1 MSASKTIAA
10 AIIIA
15 SSSAA
20 VAQTKVAVAPGTAIP
35 TGTCAAPSGEITE
48 SPSTITGTTV
58 GGTATISNVGT
69 CTEYGTVD
77 GPERIYTF
85 TPTGPNNLT
94 FQVVGGGSFD
104 PAIYILETC
113 GDAKSCLIG
122 SDDTPTITAPSVNF
136 SGTAGTEYFFYV
148 DSYWPSSNTAGQ
160 GAFTLNV
167 SGTFPVTLTEFSID

>member
-20 VAQTKVAVAPGTAIP
+20 VAQSKVAVSPGTAVP
-35 TGTCAAPSGEITE
+35 AGTCAAPAGEITE
-48 SPSTITGTTV
+48 SPSTVSGTTV
-58 GGTATISNVGT
+58 GGTNGVAIS

-94 FQVVGGGSFD
+94 FQVIGGGSFD
-104 PAIYILETC
+104 PAIYVLATC
-113 GDAKSCLIG
+113 GDGTSCLEG
-122 SDDTPTITAPSVNF
+122 SDDVPTITAPSLTF
-136 SGTAGTEYFFYV
+136 SGTAGTEYYFYV
-148 DSYWPSSNTAGQ
+148 DSYWPSSNASGQ
-160 GAFTLNV
+160 GTFTLNV
-167 SGTFPVTLTEFSID
+167 SGTFPVSLTEFSID

>member
-20 VAQTKVAVAPGTAIP
+20 VAQTKVAVSPGTAVP
-35 TGTCAAPSGEITE
+35 SGTCAAPAGEITE
-48 SPSTITGTTV
+48 SPSTISGTTV
-58 GGTATISNVGT
+58 GGVNGVDIS

-85 TPTGPNNLT
+85 TPTGTNNLT
-94 FQVVGGGSFD
+94 FSVIGQSGVYD
-104 PAIYILETC
+104 PAIYILDTC
-113 GDAKSCLIG
+113 GDGTSCLIG
-122 SDDTPTITAPSVNF
+122 SDDVPSQFSPSINF

-148 DSYWPSSNTAGQ
+148 DSYWAAGD
-160 GAFTLNV
+160 GLEAGPFTLNV
-167 SGTFPVTLTEFSID
+167 TGTFPVTLTEFSID

>member
-20 VAQTKVAVAPGTAIP
+20 VAQSKVAVAPGTVAP
-35 TGTCAAPSGEITE
+35 AGTCAAPAGEITE
-48 SPSTITGTTV
+48 SPSTVSGTTV
-58 GGTATISNVGT
+58 GGTNGVSIS

-104 PAIYILETC
+104 PAIYILDTC
-113 GDAKSCLIG
+113 GDGTSCLEG
-122 SDDTPTITAPSVNF
+122 SDDVPSITAPSINF
-136 SGTAGTEYFFYV
+136 SGTAGTEYYFYV
-148 DSYWPSSNTAGQ
+148 DSYWPSSNAAGQ
-160 GAFTLNV
+160 GTFTLNV